1 MMRGATPPA
10 MTSSGAIAQAEA
22 RAPGRSGAAPR
33 PGLAPA
39 EPGGVAEAA
48 ALQRQHLG
56 GFVRWLLALI
66 ALYAVVDAA
75 AAAVYRDL
83 SIAVCGSAFALLAA
97 HLGTVWHRIDRIP
110 VARAALEVAGGLVAT
125 STVVV
130 VAFPGAAHGAALMP
144 LAAAAMLLPYQGGPR
159 LWRWM
164 VLAGGAALLF
174 AFLGEVVPS
183 TTRAPGWLVTFYRL
197 NAFAAGL
204 LLLTVLLWQYQ
215 ARWSRL
221 LAHLRE
227 ANEQLDERTARL
239 AAGAK
244 ERQRVAEALA
254 LRDRALDASLAGVAI
269 ADAGGRLTYVNPA
282 FLRLWGHPAAEGV
295 LGRPVT
301 EFWTRASEAD
311 GVVEALG
318 RSGQWLG
325 EMEARRLDG
334 TTFACQ
340 VAATLFRDPETGAV
354 HMTGAFVD
362 VSEQRRAEARHASL
376 QAQLLQ
382 AQKMESVGRLAGGV
396 AHDFNNLLTV
406 ILSDVG
412 LAQASPAARNPEL
425 AESLQEIGQA
435 AERARD
441 LTRQL
446 LALGRR
452 QILEVRD
459 VDLNRLVTDFGKMLA
474 RLVGEDVVVTN
485 NLEAAH
491 GLVRA
496 DPVQL
501 EQVIL
506 NLAVNARD
514 AMPGGGRLTFRT
526 EDAEVGPDAAVEGP
540 GVEPGAYVVL
550 TVSDTGSGMDPETRA
565 HAFEPFFTTKDAGK
579 GTGLGLATV
588 LGIVRQHGGNVWL
601 DSEPGHGTTVR
612 VYLPRASPAGTETVD
627 ATRAAARAGSH
638 GDETILL
645 VEDEPAV
652 RAVLRRILSGAGYR
666 IVEADGAS
674 AALRQAAEGPFDLLV
689 TDVIMPGLSGRA
701 LHEQLAVSRPDMRV
715 LFMSGHAE
723 DAISHHGILLPGLR
737 FLQKPFAPST
747 LLMKVREALDGPAPA
762 AG

>member
-1 MMRGATPPA
+1 MREATRTAMPTSSAIASAATPPP
-10 MTSSGAIAQAEA
+10 
-22 RAPGRSGAAPR
+22 APPRAAP
-33 PGLAPA
+33 PAGPAPA
-39 EPGGVAEAA
+39 EPGGLAEAA
-48 ALQRQHLG
+48 ALQRHHLR

-66 ALYAVVDAA
+66 AIYAVVDAV

-83 SIAVCGSAFALLAA
+83 SIAACGSAFALQAA
-97 HLGTVWHRIDRIP
+97 HLGTVWRRLDRIP
-110 VARAALEVAGGLVAT
+110 VKRSALEVAGGLLAT

-130 VAFPGAAHGAALMP
+130 VAFPEVAHGAALMP

-164 VLAGGAALLF
+164 ALAGAAALLL

-183 TTRAPGWLVTFYRL
+183 TTRAPGWLVTFYHV

-204 LLLTVLLWQYQ
+204 LLLTVLLWQYH
-215 ARWSRL
+215 ARSSRL
-221 LAHLRE
+221 VAHLRD

-239 AAGAK
+239 AAEAR

-269 ADAGGRLTYVNPA
+269 ADAEGRLTYVNPA
-282 FLRLWGHPAAEGV
+282 FLRLWGSHAAEGV

-301 EFWTRASEAD
+301 EFWSSAPEAA

-318 RSGQWLG
+318 RSGRWLG
-325 EMEARRLDG
+325 ELEARRLDG

-340 VAATLFRDPETGAV
+340 VAATLFRDPRTGAV

-362 VSEQRRAEARHASL
+362 VSERRRAESRQASL

-412 LAQASPAARNPEL
+412 LAQANAAARDPEL
-425 AESLQEIGQA
+425 AESLLEIGQA
-435 AERARD
+435 AERARE

-459 VDLNRLVTDFGKMLA
+459 VDLNRLVTGFGKMLA
-474 RLVGEDVVVTN
+474 RLIGEDVVVTRQ
-485 NLEAAH
+485 LDAAH

-514 AMPGGGRLTFRT
+514 AMPGGGRLTIRT
-526 EDAEVGPDAAVEGP
+526 ENVEVGPDAAMELM
-540 GVEPGAYVVL
+540 GVEAGAYVVL
-550 TVSDTGSGMDPETRA
+550 TVSDTGTGMDAETRA
-565 HAFEPFFTTKDAGK
+565 HAFEPFFTTKEAGK

-588 LGIVRQHGGNVWL
+588 FGIVRQHGGHVRL
-601 DSEPGHGTTVR
+601 ESEPGHGSTVR
-612 VYLPRASPAGTETVD
+612 VYLPRASAGKAQPEE
-627 ATRAAARAGSH
+627 ATPSAAPAAARG
-638 GDETILL
+638 GETLLL

-652 RAVLRRILSGAGYR
+652 RAVLRRVLTGAGYR
-666 IVEADGAS
+666 LLEADGAA
-674 AALRQAAEGPFDLLV
+674 AALRRAAEGPFDLLV
-689 TDVIMPGLSGRA
+689 TDVIMPGQSGRA
-701 LHEQLAVSRPDMRV
+701 LHEQLASSHPGLRV

-723 DAISHHGILLPGLR
+723 DVISHHGVLLPGLR
-737 FLQKPFAPST
+737 FLQKPFAPAT
-747 LLMKVREALDGPAPA
+747 LLAKVREVLDGPGPA